1 MKSGKGGS
9 HTLLTRLREGLSFF
23 YISTPLQNR
32 ACCRNSF
39 AQVVSNHDTSCCF
52 SRFSAEGSVY
62 RGYFQTVISW
72 KPVISPEV
80 DVPSITNSVDNT
92 FFYQFKPMFNA
103 MP

>member
-1 MKSGKGGS
+1 M
-9 HTLLTRLREGLSFF
+9 
-23 YISTPLQNR
+23 
-32 ACCRNSF
+32 
-39 AQVVSNHDTSCCF
+39 
-52 SRFSAEGSVY
+52 
-62 RGYFQTVISW
+62 